1 MVRVAVVVKETLKKE
16 ELRTMAMENLLP
28 LSSTLSIHSGRTG
41 KIFKKGGKHVNPS
54 LLSFGVDNPELM
66 RLSNIALLRCF
77 NNMVRS
83 LSHLKSPNDLW
94 SQFAQLNGC
103 GLRWQTP
110 ACQAMLCANLFSSK
124 PSPSSPSTP

>member
-1 MVRVAVVVKETLKKE
+1 MARVAVVVKETLKKE

-77 NNMVRS
+77 NNMVQS
-83 LSHLKSPNDLW
+83 LSHFKI
-94 SQFAQLNGC
+94 SQ
-103 GLRWQTP
+103 
-110 ACQAMLCANLFSSK
+110 
-124 PSPSSPSTP
+124 